1 MSDLVLRQT
10 ESVLA
15 YEPHSDIRQLIG
27 HEAVLKEIFTE
38 EKIQACAK
46 LISTA
51 RDSFFEVT
59 LTELNML
66 ERLAMA
72 PVVEESEG
80 ANFIVGIIAHAN
92 NIRGQADMLG
102 FILVTRICAQMAVTC
117 LALHQGQDAKRFLIG
132 KMVEILRLAYKQ
144 KITDDGGAIGK
155 EIMAQIDRVIGERR

>member
-1 MSDLVLRQT
+1 MSNLVLNQT

-15 YEPHSDIRQLIG
+15 YEPHSEIRQLIG
-27 HEAVLKEIFTE
+27 NEVVLREIFTE

-51 RDSFFEVT
+51 RDSFFDVT

-80 ANFIVGIIAHAN
+80 ANFISGIIAHAN

-102 FILVTRICAQMAVTC
+102 FTLVTRICTQMAVTC
-117 LALHQGQDAKRFLIG
+117 LALHQGQEAKRFLIS
-132 KMVEILRLAYKQ
+132 KMVEILRLAFKQ

-155 EIMAQIDRVIGERR
+155 EIMAQIDRVIGERH

>member
-1 MSDLVLRQT
+1 MSNLVLNQT

-15 YEPHSDIRQLIG
+15 YEPHSEIRQLIG
-27 HEAVLKEIFTE
+27 NDVILKEIFTE

-51 RDSFFEVT
+51 RDSFFEIT

-80 ANFIVGIIAHAN
+80 ANFIAGIIAHAN
-92 NIRGQADMLG
+92 NIRGQAEMLG
-102 FILVTRICAQMAVTC
+102 FVLVARICAQMAVTC
-117 LALHQGQDAKRFLIG
+117 LALHQAQDTKRFLIA
-132 KMVEILRLAYKQ
+132 KMVEVLRLAYKQ
-144 KITDDGGAIGK
+144 KISDDGGAIGK
-155 EIMAQIDRVIGERR
+155 EILAQIDRVLAERR